1 MVTAM
6 ANDLIKLNN
15 PFLQAAAQLK
25 RSGKIDRSELIDVTP
40 VARRSTRARLNFI
53 PDSDTLAAMIDR
65 GLEAL
70 SRGLRWD
77 RGAILNLLV

>member
-1 MVTAM
+1 M

-15 PFLQAAAQLK
+15 PFLQAAEQLK
-25 RSGKIDRSELIDVTP
+25 RTGKITRAEITVEAPAPT
-40 VARRSTRARLNFI
+40 RRSQRARLNFI
-53 PDSDTLAAMIDR
+53 PDNDTLAAMIDR

-77 RGAILNLLV
+77 RGSILNLVV